1 MPYNPQREHRMN
13 LLDNHNQRFGL
24 ALVGLGLLI
33 LFFRFFSWVIG
44 WPLFILIPG
53 VALLSVAAFGGRAAS
68 ALFIPGSILTTL
80 GSIFFV
86 QNATDYFESWAYVWT
101 LIPASVGVG
110 LMLLG
115 ERSGNPQLV
124 GQGRRLAGIFAAIFV
139 VALIF
144 FEAFIFG
151 DLLGT
156 WLFRT
161 ALPLILI
168 AAGAFLLFQERGGV
182 SSGE

>member
-1 MPYNPQREHRMN
+1 MN
-13 LLDNHNQRFGL
+13 LLDKRNQHIGV

-44 WPLFILIPG
+44 WPLFILVPG
-53 VALLSVAAFGGRAAS
+53 VALLSAAAFGGRTS
-68 ALFIPGSILTTL
+68 STLFIPGSILTTI

-86 QNATDYFESWAYVWT
+86 QNATDYFESWAYMWA

-110 LMLLG
+110 LMLHG
-115 ERSGNPQLV
+115 ERSGNPELV
-124 GQGRRLAGIFAAIFV
+124 GQGRRLAGIFAAVFL
-139 VALIF
+139 VAAIF

-161 ALPLILI
+161 ALPLVLI
-168 AAGAFLLFQERGGV
+168 AAGVFLLLRGRGSV

>member
-1 MPYNPQREHRMN
+1 MN
-13 LLDNHNQRFGL
+13 LLNNHNQRPGL

-33 LFFRFFSWVIG
+33 LLSRFFSWMIG

-53 VALLSVAAFGGRAAS
+53 VVLLSAAAFGGRASS

-86 QNATDYFESWAYVWT
+86 QNVADYFESWAYVWA

-110 LMLLG
+110 QMLHG
-115 ERSGNPQLV
+115 EHSGNPELV
-124 GQGRRLAGIFAAIFV
+124 GQGRRLAGIFAAVFL
-139 VALIF
+139 VASVF

-161 ALPLILI
+161 ALPLVLI
-168 AAGAFLLFQERGGV
+168 AVGVVFLLRGRGGV